1 MPPKKSATKAE
12 APTTKKSAPAA
23 KASKSAS
30 TAKGAAM
37 KASSTAGGEASD
49 NTPLIKA
56 FQELMMY
63 EGKVNKWASVAYN
76 KVVKILVAHPTKISS
91 SADVADKDGVG
102 KASKEKIDEF
112 LTTGTI
118 KKLDEYRGEYGEL
131 AEEVKVAA
139 KTVKVTPKPPTAAV
153 KKSIKE
159 AKEKFMEMSSD
170 ALKALLKANRQS
182 STGNKDELSQRCAE
196 GLVLGAIPAC
206 PLCYAGRPRF
216 ELKTGIY
223 KCPGYMDDADF
234 KACFFESTDLK
245 RDPWNSV

>member
-1 MPPKKSATKAE
+1 MPPKKSTTKAD
-12 APTTKKSAPAA
+12 APATKKSAPKKDAPAAAA
-23 KASKSAS
+23 K

-37 KASSTAGGEASD
+37 KAGAASEG
-49 NTPLIKA
+49 NAPLIKA
-56 FQELMMY
+56 FTELMMY
-63 EGKVNKWASVAYN
+63 EGKANKWASVAYN
-76 KVVKILVAHPTKISS
+76 KVIKILVAHPTVISS

-118 KKLDEYRGEYGEL
+118 KKLEEHRETYGEL
-131 AEEVKVAA
+131 AEEVKAVAA
-139 KTVKVTPKPPTAAV
+139 AGKVVAKPPTAAV
-153 KKSIKE
+153 LKKIKE
-159 AKEKFMEMSSD
+159 AKSSFLEMSSD

-182 STGNKDELSQRCAE
+182 STGNKDEMAQRCAE

-206 PLCYAGRPRF
+206 PLCYAGKPRF
-216 ELKTGIY
+216 DLKKGIY

-234 KACFFESTDLK
+234 KACFYESNDLV